1 MEDRNFGEKRDG
13 EWEVKKKEKVGG
25 QASVGLGRG
34 GEACWEVSDIS
45 RFQVL
50 GLVLHTSSLI

>member
-25 QASVGLGRG
+25 QASVGLGVVG
-34 GEACWEVSDIS
+34 GSM
-45 RFQVL
+45 L
-50 GLVLHTSSLI
+50 GSL

>member
-25 QASVGLGRG
+25 QASVGLGAVG
-34 GEACWEVSDIS
+34 GSM
-45 RFQVL
+45 L
-50 GLVLHTSSLI
+50 GSL